1 MFDRLMARVRLM
13 LRQITGTSGP
23 MLPSPLKV
31 AAQASRPPVPR
42 AATPPAR
49 PRPSEPSPERRIER
63 TRALAVRLFG
73 ANQPVDNPRDLFG
86 REAELNLLRDAV
98 LESGMHAV
106 IHGPRGSGK
115 TSLVRVFGDMADA
128 RGATIIYLSCAGTG
142 DLGQVILPY
151 LHELGPAAFGLR
163 GDEYARALDLLSAA
177 PTPRAVAALL
187 ARADR
192 DDVVF
197 ILDEFDRLDDSET
210 KAQLALLLKLLS
222 DMRSR
227 VRLLFVGISG
237 DVSDLI
243 DVHASVRRHLT
254 AVGLKPIADA
264 EVKNFIRLTSNA
276 IGLNIAPGALEAL
289 RWAACGSP
297 YHMRLFSLQA
307 CLVAIDRGQ
316 LEVDDAAMTE
326 GLRRAQAIWRTTNPR
341 DDELFSAVLAG
352 RRYPIALIESFAR
365 ACATHLEF
373 TVADL
378 TAALI
383 RDGHDPEQVPMLLES
398 FAPALGRMQE
408 GSQRLAFDDVLAPQL
423 LLSMCVT
430 TRTGP
435 APATAA
441 DEGTVQ

>member
-1 MFDRLMARVRLM
+1 MFDRLMARVRLL
-13 LRQITGTSGP
+13 LRQVTGNGHPQLPGP
-23 MLPSPLKV
+23 LRV

-42 AATPPAR
+42 TAPVPAR
-49 PRPSEPSPERRIER
+49 TGATDLSPERRTER

-86 REAELNLLRDAV
+86 RDAELTALRESV

-142 DLGQVILPY
+142 DFGQVILPY
-151 LHELGPAAFGLR
+151 LHELGPAPFGLR
-163 GDEYARALDLLSAA
+163 ADEYNRAIDLLSAA

-187 ARADR
+187 ARANR

-197 ILDEFDRLDDSET
+197 ILDEFDRLEDAET

-237 DVSDLI
+237 DVSELI

-276 IGLNIAPGALEAL
+276 IGLTIAPGALEAL

-316 LEVDDAAMTE
+316 QEVDDAAMTE
-326 GLRRAQAIWRTTNPR
+326 GLRRAQAVWRTTNPR
-341 DDELFSAVLAG
+341 DDELFTRLLAE
-352 RRYPIALIESFAR
+352 RRYPIALLESFAR

-378 TAALI
+378 TDALV
-383 RDGHDPEQVPMLLES
+383 RDGYDPALVPQLVES

-430 TRTGP
+430 TRTSG
-435 APATAA
+435 ATVPAA
-441 DEGTVQ
+441 DEGTMQ

>member
-1 MFDRLMARVRLM
+1 MIDRLMAQFRLW
-13 LRQITGTSGP
+13 LRKINGDSSR

-42 AATPPAR
+42 APTPPAR
-49 PRPSEPSPERRIER
+49 TAAPELSLERRIER

-86 REAELNLLRDAV
+86 RETELTTLRESV

-142 DLGQVILPY
+142 DFGQVILPY

-163 GDEYARALDLLSAA
+163 ADEYTKAIDLLSAT

-197 ILDEFDRLDDSET
+197 ILDEFDRLDDTET

-237 DVSDLI
+237 DVNELI

-276 IGLNIAPGALEAL
+276 IGLNMAPSALEAL

-316 LEVDDAAMTE
+316 QMVDDAAMTE

-341 DDELFSAVLAG
+341 DDELFTRLLVE
-352 RRYPIALIESFAR
+352 RRYPIALLESFAR

-378 TAALI
+378 TEALI
-383 RDGHDPEQVPMLLES
+383 RDGHDPAQVPDLIES

-408 GSQRLAFDDVLAPQL
+408 GSQRLAFDDVLAPQV

-430 TRTGP
+430 TRTAA
-435 APATAA
+435 APASAA
-441 DEGTVQ
+441 DQGTMQ

>member
-1 MFDRLMARVRLM
+1 PRL
-13 LRQITGTSGP
+13 P
-23 MLPSPLKV
+23 HPLKV
-31 AAQASRPPVPR
+31 AAQAARPAAPR
-42 AATPPAR
+42 APQSIRPATDNA
-49 PRPSEPSPERRIER
+49 ERRIER

-86 REAELNLLRDAV
+86 RDAELAALREAV

-142 DLGQVILPY
+142 DFGQVILPY
-151 LHELGPAAFGLR
+151 LHELGPASFGLR
-163 GDEYARALDLLSAA
+163 ADEYAKAIDLLSAT

-192 DDVVF
+192 DDIVF
-197 ILDEFDRLDDSET
+197 ILDEFDRLDDAET
-210 KAQLALLLKLLS
+210 KAQLALLLKLLA

-237 DVSDLI
+237 DVDELI

-276 IGLNIAPGALEAL
+276 IGLTIQPSALEAL
-289 RWAACGSP
+289 RWTACGSP

-307 CLVAIDRGQ
+307 CLVAIDHGQ
-316 LEVDDAAMTE
+316 QEVDDAAMTE
-326 GLRRAQAIWRTTNPR
+326 GLRRAQGIWRSTNPR
-341 DDELFSAVLAG
+341 DGELFAALIAD

-378 TAALI
+378 TDALV
-383 RDGHDPEQVPMLLES
+383 RDGHDPAQVPALIES
-398 FAPALGRMQE
+398 FAPALGRMKE

-430 TRTGP
+430 ARTNP
-435 APATAA
+435 APLSAA
-441 DEGTVQ
+441 DEGTMQ

>member
-1 MFDRLMARVRLM
+1 MGVFASLKTMFARLIDPPRHR
-13 LRQITGTSGP
+13 
-23 MLPSPLKV
+23 PL
-31 AAQASRPPVPR
+31 
-42 AATPPAR
+42 
-49 PRPSEPSPERRIER
+49 RIER
-63 TRALAVRLFG
+63 VVPFPPAAEPAAPVAQPDRRLRIHRGFAAALPVEDRFGLSGRTEEVDRMVRGVVWERKHVVVFG
-73 ANQPVDNPRDLFG
+73 A
-86 REAELNLLRDAV
+86 
-98 LESGMHAV
+98 
-106 IHGPRGSGK
+106 RGSGK

-142 DLGQVILPY
+142 DFGQVILPY
-151 LHELGPAAFGLR
+151 LHELGPAPFGLR
-163 GDEYARALDLLSAA
+163 GDEYSKAIDLLSAA

-197 ILDEFDRLDDSET
+197 ILDEFDRLDDTET

-237 DVSDLI
+237 DVNELI

-276 IGLNIAPGALEAL
+276 IGLTIAPNALEAL

-316 LEVDDAAMTE
+316 QEVDDTAMTE

-341 DDELFSAVLAG
+341 DDELFSRLLAA
-352 RRYPIALIESFAR
+352 RRYPIALLESFAR

-373 TVADL
+373 SVADL
-378 TAALI
+378 TDALI
-383 RDGHDPEQVPMLLES
+383 RDGHDPALVPDLIDS
-398 FAPALGRMQE
+398 FSPALGRMQE

-430 TRTGP
+430 TRTGA
-435 APATAA
+435 APVPAA
-441 DEGTVQ
+441 DEGTMQ

>member
-1 MFDRLMARVRLM
+1 MFDRLMGRVRLL
-13 LRQITGTSGP
+13 LRKLNGDTGR

-42 AATPPAR
+42 APTAPARTATP
-49 PRPSEPSPERRIER
+49 ELSPERRIER

-86 REAELNLLRDAV
+86 REHELATLRETV

-142 DLGQVILPY
+142 DFGQVILPY
-151 LHELGPAAFGLR
+151 LHELGPAPFGLR
-163 GDEYARALDLLSAA
+163 GDEYAKAIDLLSAA

-237 DVSDLI
+237 DVSELI

-276 IGLNIAPGALEAL
+276 IGLTMAPSALEAL

-316 LEVDDAAMTE
+316 QEVDDAAMTE
-326 GLRRAQAIWRTTNPR
+326 GLRRAQAVWRTTNPR
-341 DDELFSAVLAG
+341 DDELFARLLG
-352 RRYPIALIESFAR
+352 EHRYPIALLESFAR

-378 TAALI
+378 TEALI
-383 RDGHDPEQVPMLLES
+383 RDGHDPAQVPHLIES

-423 LLSMCVT
+423 LLAMCVT
-430 TRTGP
+430 TRTGSVP
-435 APATAA
+435 ASSA
-441 DEGTVQ
+441 DEGTMQ